1 MIAKDSFESYH
12 NLLKR
17 TGNCTGSIVI
27 DMEKKE
33 KQNENHDSPKAHSKI
48 NHFRLGREVKYYG
61 IQTYSDNNG
70 FTQSERN

>member
-33 KQNENHDSPKAHSKI
+33 KQNETQDSLKAHSKI
-48 NHFRLGREVKYYG
+48 NHIALGRRENLYESSR
-61 IQTYSDNNG
+61 I
-70 FTQSERN
+70 